1 MQNLVDSLKNRDA
14 SAYRSLYATFNKDLI
29 RFANTYLYDKDL
41 AKDIVQESFVYIWE
55 NSEKISINISLKSYL
70 YATVKNKCLNELKKL
85 KVYDNAGLLDF
96 MARMNS
102 DHYEEIYSE
111 KDEHKTYVIEKVIKE
126 LPKKMREIVR
136 MKYFKEYS
144 HSEIADELDISV
156 NTVKTQLKR
165 AKSKMLNK
173 LVSDTGMRVVGFLML
188 IGTTFNF
195 F

>member
-55 NSEKISINISLKSYL
+55 NSEKLSINISLKSYL